1 MSADRGEDTSA
12 ARPAAEGRGAT
23 TGMSA
28 DRGEDTSAARPAAEG
43 RGATTGM
50 SQEARR
56 GVIHDIG
63 YRPFTGKR
71 QSTAAVAWA
80 LYLTSLRH
88 CFGLGRSGKSKVMPW
103 LVTALLMVPALVLA
117 GLLLQLNKM
126 SLSSQA
132 NLFAPLA
139 NYFGFPYWTQ
149 LLITIYAAAQA
160 PVLFARDL
168 RYRTVVLYFARPLSR
183 VAYVLMRLAALATAL
198 FAVVAVPLTVWYG
211 AAMSADVDHGEHT
224 KNYLAAIAGVAILA
238 VMLATFSG
246 MVSAITTRSGLAV
259 TAVIVALMLTS
270 GVVTAVQG
278 AAYGAGNDTLSFI
291 GALFNPFTVVAEFIS
306 GAFHQPT
313 PSDTILR
320 PGSGWTVVF
329 GVAVACWILGSAY
342 VLLHRTRKA
351 ASL

>member
-1 MSADRGEDTSA
+1 MTT
-12 ARPAAEGRGAT
+12 PAG
-23 TGMSA
+23 
-28 DRGEDTSAARPAAEG
+28 
-43 RGATTGM
+43 
-50 SQEARR
+50 R

-63 YRPFTGKR
+63 FRPFTGKR
-71 QSTAAVAWA
+71 QGTGAIAWS

-103 LVTALLMVPALVLA
+103 LIAAVLLVPALVLA

-132 NLFAPLA
+132 DLFGPLA

-149 LLITIYAAAQA
+149 LLITVFAAAQA

-168 RYRTVVLYFARPLSR
+168 RYRTIVLYFARPLSR
-183 VAYVLMRLAALATAL
+183 TAYVLMRLAALTTAL
-198 FAVVAVPLTVWYG
+198 FAVIAIPLTIWY
-211 AAMSADVDHGEHT
+211 AAALSTKVDHSEHT
-224 KNYLAAIAGVAILA
+224 KNYLAAIVGVAILA
-238 VMLATFSG
+238 IVLATFSG

-270 GVVTAVQG
+270 GVVTSVQG
-278 AAYGAGNDTLSFI
+278 AAYDSHHRGLGLTA
-291 GALFNPFTVVAEFIS
+291 ALFNPFTVVAEFVS

-313 PSDTILR
+313 PSASMPH
-320 PGSGWTVVF
+320 PGTGWTI
-329 GVAVACWILGSAY
+329 GYAVAIACWAFGSAY
-342 VLLHRTRKA
+342 LLIRRTRKA

>member
-1 MSADRGEDTSA
+1 MS
-12 ARPAAEGRGAT
+12 EG
-23 TGMSA
+23 TG
-28 DRGEDTSAARPAAEG
+28 
-43 RGATTGM
+43 
-50 SQEARR
+50 R

-63 YRPFTGKR
+63 YRPFTGRR
-71 QSTAAVAWA
+71 QNTTEVAWS

-103 LVTALLMVPALVLA
+103 LVTGLLLVPGLVLT

-149 LLITIYAAAQA
+149 LLITIFAAAQA

-183 VAYVLMRLAALATAL
+183 RVYVLMRLAALATAL
-198 FAVVAVPLTVWYG
+198 FAVIALPLTIWY
-211 AAMSADVDHGEHT
+211 AAALSADVDHGEHT
-224 KNYLAAIAGVAILA
+224 RNYLAAIAGVAILA
-238 VMLATFSG
+238 LLLATFAG
-246 MVSAITTRSGLAV
+246 MVSSITTRSGLAV

-278 AAYGAGNDTLSFI
+278 AAHDAGNATLGFA
-291 GALFNPFTVVAEFIS
+291 GGLCNPFTVAAEFIS
-306 GAFHQPT
+306 GAFDQPT
-313 PSDTILR
+313 PSSAMQH
-320 PGSGWTVVF
+320 PGPGWTLGF
-329 GVAVACWILGSAY
+329 GVAALCWILGSAY
-342 VLLHRTRKA
+342 VLLERTRKA
-351 ASL
+351 AAL

>member
-1 MSADRGEDTSA
+1 MSE
-12 ARPAAEGRGAT
+12 PA
-23 TGMSA
+23 S
-28 DRGEDTSAARPAAEG
+28 SP
-43 RGATTGM
+43 
-50 SQEARR
+50 ARR

-63 YRPFTGKR
+63 YQPFTGKR
-71 QSTAAVAWA
+71 QSTGAVAWS
-80 LYLTSLRH
+80 LYILSLRH

-103 LVTALLMVPALVLA
+103 LVAALLMVPALVLA

-132 NLFAPLA
+132 DLFAPLA

-149 LLITIYAAAQA
+149 LLITIFAAAQA

-183 VAYVLMRLAALATAL
+183 TAYILMRLAALTTAL
-198 FAVVAVPLTVWYG
+198 FAVVAVPLTVWYA

-224 KNYLAAIAGVAILA
+224 RNYLAAIVGVAILA
-238 VMLATFSG
+238 LLLATFSG

-270 GVVTAVQG
+270 GIVTAVQG
-278 AAYGAGNDTLSFI
+278 TAYDSDNRTLSFI
-291 GALFNPFTVVAEFIS
+291 GALFNPFTVVAEFVS

-313 PSDTILR
+313 PSDSM
-320 PGSGWTVVF
+320 PHPAGGWTLGF
-329 GVAVACWILGSAY
+329 GIAALCWLLGSAY

-351 ASL
+351 ASI

>member
-1 MSADRGEDTSA
+1 MSE
-12 ARPAAEGRGAT
+12 PANP
-23 TGMSA
+23 
-28 DRGEDTSAARPAAEG
+28 PAG
-43 RGATTGM
+43 
-50 SQEARR
+50 R

-63 YRPFTGKR
+63 YQPFTGRR
-71 QSTAAVAWA
+71 QSTGAVAWS
-80 LYLTSLRH
+80 LYVLSLRH

-103 LVTALLMVPALVLA
+103 LVAGLLLVPALVLA

-132 NLFAPLA
+132 DLFAPLA

-149 LLITIYAAAQA
+149 LLITIFAAAQA

-183 VAYVLMRLAALATAL
+183 SAYVVVRLAALATAL
-198 FAVVAVPLTVWYG
+198 FAVVAVPLTIWYA
-211 AAMSADVDHGEHT
+211 AAMSVDVDHGEHT
-224 KNYLAAIAGVAILA
+224 RNYLAAIAGVAILA
-238 VMLATFSG
+238 LLLSTFSG

-270 GVVTAVQG
+270 GIVTSVQG
-278 AAYGAGNDTLSFI
+278 AAYDSGNRTVSFI
-291 GALFNPFTVVAEFIS
+291 GALFSPFTVVAEFVS

-313 PSDTILR
+313 PSDSMPH
-320 PGSGWTVVF
+320 PGGGWTVGF
-329 GVAVACWILGSAY
+329 GIALLCWVLGSAY

>member
-1 MSADRGEDTSA
+1 MT
-12 ARPAAEGRGAT
+12 
-23 TGMSA
+23 
-28 DRGEDTSAARPAAEG
+28 
-43 RGATTGM
+43 
-50 SQEARR
+50 QEARR

-103 LVTALLMVPALVLA
+103 LVTALLLIPALVLA

-149 LLITIYAAAQA
+149 LLITIFAAAQA

-168 RYRTVVLYFARPLSR
+168 RYRTIVLYFARPLSR
-183 VAYVLMRLAALATAL
+183 AAYVLMRLAALSTAL
-198 FAVVAVPLTVWYG
+198 FAVVAVPLTIWYA
-211 AAMSADVDHGEHT
+211 AAMSADVDHGKHT
-224 KNYLAAIAGVAILA
+224 RNYLAAIVGVVILA
-238 VMLATFSG
+238 LLLATFAG
-246 MVSAITTRSGLAV
+246 MVSAVTTRSGLAV

-278 AAYGAGNDTLSFI
+278 AAYDGGNRTISFI
-291 GALFNPFTVVAEFIS
+291 AALFNPFSVAAEFIS
-306 GAFHQPT
+306 GAFDQPT
-313 PSDTILR
+313 PSETVLH
-320 PGSGWTVVF
+320 PGGGWTVGF

-342 VLLHRTRKA
+342 VLLRRTRKA